1 MQYTRSF
8 LRSYILITVLL
19 LFFDVGHA
27 QDLFLLSSFHS
38 EKIDQ
43 VLSRNISVADVDNDG
58 LQDIILSGFDDLN
71 RDGLF
76 LDIYSVTGPATI
88 DTFQMDVFDPEFD
101 ENIGFAKYIGGNGG
115 MDLSDFDRDGW
126 IDILL
131 HGSKN
136 LFLSKNLDGNSFS
149 SNNYLFNASLINT
162 DLRWGDVDMDGDL
175 DIILVGVYMPGN
187 QEYILNVLLLNNDG
201 TFDGDP
207 NMVMPSLHNGGASWG
222 DIDLDGD
229 PDLIISGQS
238 ADPLSGVTRLYKN
251 DPVGRLAEDTNQ
263 ELLGLKGTAICF
275 ADLDQDSDPDLIL
288 SGWSPMDNGLH
299 TIIYVNEPTGTF
311 RPAEQHQQIDFGT
324 VYGTIEALDLDLDGW
339 VDIAISGVT
348 EHAMIPDSTYDL
360 VNPDTTELGDT
371 LSVDTL
377 WQVTFYDTV
386 MALGAKIFIND
397 GHLSFTES
405 QSFPGART
413 LAFCDIDQD
422 SGPDLVLSGTSEIGN
437 RDSTFCQIY
446 LNTTTEFNTRPAPPG
461 VLEAFAVSDRAI
473 FNWSPGTDDHDPEIS
488 LRYNVRIGTANGT
501 FDLLSSAVPFNTTNL
516 GTRHV
521 REFKEIAWGD
531 YYWSVQTVDATGLR
545 SDWSDE
551 ERFFI
556 PRLVSSTQSLPGVV
570 YGSSKWA
577 DINEDGN
584 LDLAITGQLYTGAS
598 VTKLFMNDNGLLT
611 PVSPAPSI
619 QSVYGGHISFADYNN
634 DGHLDLTLS
643 GLQIYNFSPNP
654 ATLFYVWEDGTYK
667 ADKDNQIVDP
677 YTGAIESQG
686 VVPWLSGGSNNHDW
700 GDYDNDGDLDL
711 VVGGG
716 DYDGLNHLD
725 IFTNNNGTLT
735 LDTSQSELV
744 PIYPCLTNWNDID
757 RDGHMDLVTVGGGIL
772 DPSSPSDTTLFTQ
785 AYINNGSGKM
795 IRSADHYLDLGVT
808 AGSIALGDY
817 NSDGYDDIAL
827 AGKNN
832 TNDEIITL
840 IIRNDNG
847 EGFVEHQVLQ
857 GIFFGEVDW
866 GDYDNDGDLDLIAS
880 GLTDPDSEIAGD
892 FGSDPVTMV
901 YEQNS
906 GYFSSDTTLST
917 LDSTGISSTM
927 WGDYDLDG
935 DLDLFLTGRLQNR
948 DFVAKVYDNLES
960 INNANNVPGKI
971 MVISNTVHQDSV
983 RLSWGA
989 PIDPG
994 NAPDPLVGN
1003 TPGSGLRYLLQMGGD
1018 LNYDLSANTHSI
1030 ISGNYGVGHIGSIPG
1045 TDRTIIDIPE
1055 GRYQWRVRAMDHSRA
1070 HSAWSD
1076 WDYFYIDLT
1085 PPVVDTIQANYG
1097 VSGQIILVIR
1107 FEEEFEMDDLSLD
1120 AEPHV
1125 VVTNPDIPDIDG
1137 NGTADTLDVIKQS
1150 YSARVWTGLLTLPDD
1165 YVGRAIKIHISNATD
1180 KRGNVMV
1187 QETVFK
1193 TPEKVISQ
1201 FGGTAISADGQV
1213 SVLLPQNAV
1222 NEDVSITINPVSSEV
1237 SLSAYV
1243 TVISGYYDIDP
1254 SDITLNKP
1262 VIIRMAIPDLS
1273 VGSDTT
1279 LNPFIGYMVPDDPL
1293 PQFLGGS
1300 IIRVNDRSF
1309 LQAQLSHFGRYA
1321 TFITDSSLSL
1331 DSLNT
1336 DILRCYP
1343 RVFSPAGSVFEF
1355 PSTNILFDLSETDDV
1370 TARIFNLSGRIK
1382 RTLNSDIPF
1391 GPGHNVLVWDGKD
1404 MDGKVVPSGLYIVT
1418 LERSGSML
1426 RTTVG
1431 VLNR

>member
-19 LFFDVGHA
+19 LFFDVDHA
-27 QDLFLLSSFHS
+27 QDLFILDSVNSA
-38 EKIDQ
+38 KIDQ

-76 LDIYSVTGPATI
+76 LDIYSVTGPTTI

-136 LFLSKNLDGNSFS
+136 LFLSKNLGGNSFS
-149 SNNYLFNASLINT
+149 SNNYIDDAWLINT

-175 DIILVGVYMPGN
+175 DIILIGILIHPANN
-187 QEYILNVLLLNNDG
+187 QEYIINVLLLNNGG

-251 DPVGRLAEDTNQ
+251 DPIGRLAEDTNQ

-288 SGWSPMDNGLH
+288 SGWSPMDNDLR

-311 RPAEQHQQIDFGT
+311 RPADQQIDFGT
-324 VYGTIEALDLDLDGW
+324 VYGTIEASDLDLDGW

-377 WQVTFYDTV
+377 WQVTFHDTV
-386 MALGAKIFIND
+386 IALGAKIFINNGD
-397 GHLSFTES
+397 LSFTES

-413 LAFCDIDQD
+413 LSFCDIDQD
-422 SGPDLVLSGTSEIGN
+422 SAPDLILSGSSGIGN

-446 LNTTTEFNTRPAPPG
+446 LNTTTGFNTRPAPPG

-488 LRYNVRIGTANGT
+488 LRYNVRIGTGNGT

-643 GLQIYNFSPNP
+643 GLQIYNFAPNP
-654 ATLFYVWEDGTYK
+654 ATLFYVWENGIY
-667 ADKDNQIVDP
+667 
-677 YTGAIESQG
+677 IEDLQSA
-686 VVPWLSGGSNNHDW
+686 VPWLSGGSNNHDW

-971 MVISNTVHQDSV
+971 MIISNTVHQDSV
-983 RLSWGA
+983 TLGWQA

-1030 ISGNYGVGHIGSIPG
+1030 ISGNYGVGHIGSITG

-1070 HSAWSD
+1070 HSDWSD

-1097 VSGQIILVIR
+1097 VSGQIILVIG

-1120 AEPHV
+1120 AEPHI

-1165 YVGRAIKIHISNATD
+1165 YVGRAIEIHISNATD

-1336 DILRCYP
+1336 DILKCYP
-1343 RVFSPAGSVFEF
+1343 RIFSPAGSVFEF
-1355 PSTNILFDLSETDDV
+1355 PSTNILFDLSEADDV

-1382 RTLNSDIPF
+1382 RTLNSDLPF

-1418 LERSGSML
+1418 LERSGPML